1 MKCLKFKNMK
11 DNLVIIITNH
21 LDTPPTLNT
30 PGTLGTL
37 VTLVT
42 LGTPLLIYPPNYDK
56 FAP

>member
-1 MKCLKFKNMK
+1 MK

-21 LDTPPTLNT
+21 LDTPPTLGT